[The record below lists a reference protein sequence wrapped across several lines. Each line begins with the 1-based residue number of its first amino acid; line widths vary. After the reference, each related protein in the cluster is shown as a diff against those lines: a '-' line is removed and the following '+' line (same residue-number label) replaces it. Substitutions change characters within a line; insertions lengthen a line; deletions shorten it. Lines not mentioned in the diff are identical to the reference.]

1 MTETG
6 SILGTA
12 QYLSPEQA
20 QGHAVS
26 ASSDLYSI
34 AVMLYEMLTGRVPF
48 EGDQAVTIA
57 IKHVSEAPTAPTT
70 VNPNLP
76 VELEQVVMWSL
87 NKNPADRPADA
98 DQFIAALEHA
108 KAVITSGEAGQR
120 TASMAALA
128 AAGMAGG
135 AAAAAAS
142 AAAQDPDAGA
152 AAAPPAAHEVAAVDG
167 GGPPPGEPEGPP
179 RRRGRNWL
187 WALVAAVVLAGAG
200 LAAYLLTKP
209 TPVLVPPVVG
219 EQFAVARQQL
229 LNKGFQVHELNTTSN
244 HPVGYVF
251 GQNPNGGT
259 KANEGS
265 TVTLTVSTGPG
276 NTSVPAVEGQPQ
288 DDAKRAIQRARLKV
302 GRVQQQ
308 SSNEVPDGDVIRTSP
323 TAGQTVPINTSVE
336 IFVSSGKPLVNV
348 PDVTGQPQDS
358 ARSALQ
364 AAGFQVTT
372 SSRSSSGVNT
382 GNVISQDPTGGTEAS
397 SGTTVSLVISTGPPT
412 TATTTTP
419 TTATVTVPSVTG
431 DKPGQATSALQ
442 SAGFAVNQT
451 TKNVTDQ
458 SKDGI
463 VLSQSPSGSAARGST
478 VTITVGKFQ
487 PRGGTTT
494 TTTTSP

>member
-1 MTETG
+1 
-6 SILGTA
+6 
-12 QYLSPEQA
+12 
-20 QGHAVS
+20 
-26 ASSDLYSI
+26 
-34 AVMLYEMLTGRVPF
+34 
-48 EGDQAVTIA
+48 
-57 IKHVSEAPTAPTT
+57 
-70 VNPNLP
+70 
-76 VELEQVVMWSL
+76 
-87 NKNPADRPADA
+87 
-98 DQFIAALEHA
+98 
-108 KAVITSGEAGQR
+108 
-120 TASMAALA
+120 
-128 AAGMAGG
+128 
-135 AAAAAAS
+135 
-142 AAAQDPDAGA
+142 
-152 AAAPPAAHEVAAVDG
+152 
-167 GGPPPGEPEGPP
+167 
-179 RRRGRNWL
+179 
-187 WALVAAVVLAGAG
+187 

-259 KANEGS
+259 KADKGS

-288 DDAKRAIQRARLKV
+288 DAAKRAIQQARLKV

-308 SSNEVPDGDVIRTSP
+308 SSNEVPDGDVISTSP

-336 IFVSSGKPLVNV
+336 IFVSSGKPLVKV
-348 PDVTGQPQDS
+348 PDVTGQPEGS

-364 AAGFQVTT
+364 AVGFQVTT
-372 SSRSSSGVNT
+372 SSQSSSGVNT

-412 TATTTTP
+412 TTTTTTSTP
-419 TTATVTVPSVTG
+419 TTANVTVPSVTG
-431 DKPGQATSALQ
+431 DTPGQATSALQ
-442 SAGFAVNQT
+442 SAGFRVNQT

-494 TTTTSP
+494 TTTTGP